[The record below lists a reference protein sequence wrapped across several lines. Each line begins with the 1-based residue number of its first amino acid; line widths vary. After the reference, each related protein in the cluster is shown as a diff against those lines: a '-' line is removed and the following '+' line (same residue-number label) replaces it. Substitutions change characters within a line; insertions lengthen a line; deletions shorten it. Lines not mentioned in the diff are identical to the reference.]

1 MKIVLVT
8 MAAALMVLLTAAVG
22 AAQNETAIT
31 GAGAFEQDIVEV
43 ATADGDFDT
52 LVSALQSARLNDTLS
67 GPGPYT
73 LFAPTDEA
81 FAKIPEAQL
90 NDLITNESQRNNLR
104 GILTYHVVP
113 GMVWSSDLRSG
124 LTLRTM
130 EGSDLLVTGDN
141 ASAMI
146 DGARIVRSNI
156 NASNGVIHA
165 IDTVL
170 VPPTVSATTDIT
182 GAAETTERNVSGEV
196 ARAEEEARE
205 AAGREEERAGQEE
218 PRTPGFGASLAAL
231 GILAVAYLSLGRR
244 D

>member
-1 MKIVLVT
+1 MKIVIVT
-8 MAAALMVLLTAAVG
+8 MAAALMVLLTSAIG
-22 AAQNETAIT
+22 IAQNETAIT
-31 GAGAFEQDIVEV
+31 GAGALEKDIVEV
-43 ATADGDFDT
+43 ATLDGDFDT

-90 NDLITNESQRNNLR
+90 NDLITDESQKNNLR

-113 GMVWSSDLRSG
+113 GMVLSSDLRDG

-130 EGSDLLVTGDN
+130 EGSDLLVTIDN
-141 ASAMI
+141 GIVMV
-146 DGARIVRSNI
+146 DGARVVRPEI
-156 NASNGVIHA
+156 NGSNGVIHA

-170 VPPTVSATTDIT
+170 VPPTVSATTEII
-182 GAAETTERNVSGEV
+182 GAAETAEGEVSGEG

-205 AAGREEERAGQEE
+205 AAGREEERAEQEE
-218 PRTPGFGASLAAL
+218 PRAPGFGASLAAL
-231 GILAVAYLSLGRR
+231 GILAVAFLSLGRR